1 MVLVF
6 SLCESTSLVSSG
18 KLLSVLPYWYLA
30 SLSSALTSTH
40 PIAFF
45 PLGHSTMAQGKER
58 DSVHSVA
65 QQQDAFPEVWGP
77 LLTYLSLTEKIRL
90 LSHSRHLLRCLLL
103 GLAHNFG
110 YRNLLQAS
118 LLQWFA
124 EYFDTFALGN
134 GKTGVNFCLLICWRL
149 VL

>member
-110 YRNLLQAS
+110 YH
-118 LLQWFA
+118 
-124 EYFDTFALGN
+124 TH
-134 GKTGVNFCLLICWRL
+134 L
-149 VL
+149 VLSRESLHNVVEHFSDLKATMRAQWAILHDML